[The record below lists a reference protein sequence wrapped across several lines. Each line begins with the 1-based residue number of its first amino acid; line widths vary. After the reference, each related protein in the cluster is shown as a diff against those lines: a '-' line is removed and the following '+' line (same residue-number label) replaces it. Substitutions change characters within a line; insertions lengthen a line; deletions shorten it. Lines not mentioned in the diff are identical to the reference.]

1 MLSFILLEWIVLG
14 CTSDELSFY
23 KRIFIHKHVKHKLV
37 TKEIKYIYIYIYNS
51 FHIDRPRMY

>member
-23 KRIFIHKHVKHKLV
+23 KHIFIHKHVKHKLV
-37 TKEIKYIYIYIYNS
+37 TKEINIYIYIYNS

>member
-23 KRIFIHKHVKHKLV
+23 KHILIHKHVKHKLV
-37 TKEIKYIYIYIYNS
+37 TKEINIYIYNS